1 LYWALAGLAT
11 AGALS
16 VVFARN
22 LMRLALGLGLFFVSG
37 AGLFALFGF
46 GFLALAQ
53 VFIYVG
59 GVLVLMLFAMML
71 LHRGRTG
78 QPTLE
83 IRHDPVAVVACVG
96 IFGFLLLLMGPL
108 APLVEASTSGGVD
121 ALGEALLGDMLVPFE
136 LSGLLLL
143 AALVSVVSVMGG
155 DEK

>member
-1 LYWALAGLAT
+1 
-11 AGALS
+11 
-16 VVFARN
+16 
-22 LMRLALGLGLFFVSG
+22 
-37 AGLFALFGF
+37 
-46 GFLALAQ
+46 
-53 VFIYVG
+53 
-59 GVLVLMLFAMML
+59 
-71 LHRGRTG
+71 
-78 QPTLE
+78 
-83 IRHDPVAVVACVG
+83 VAVVACVG